1 MSLTESPDR
10 LITMRRLHMD
20 RIKIGQRIRHFRQ
33 KLKMTQEQLGEK
45 CGLNYKYV
53 GEVERGAQNISIDT
67 MSKIAS
73 ALKVELADLIPRE
86 KDKIEEPPRNKIEK
100 QVHSFLQKLDEK
112 QLRKAFDIIK
122 TVFK

>member
-1 MSLTESPDR
+1 M
-10 LITMRRLHMD
+10 
-20 RIKIGQRIRHFRQ
+20 
-33 KLKMTQEQLGEK
+33 KMKFSQEQLGELT
-45 CGLNYKYV
+45 GLSYKYI
-53 GEVERGAQNISIDT
+53 GELERGNQNVSVDT
-67 MSKIAS
+67 LIKIAI